1 MQWPLPG
8 APASLSWGNWDWPP
22 QNRWAFQ
29 HVGDFLRTARVSR
42 GYGPAWH
49 FGSAPR
55 DISGITFTDIDGA
68 TRTVVEMLANTYTD
82 GFLVAHDGKIVA
94 EIYMN
99 GMERATR
106 HLSQSVVK
114 SFTGTLVGILVG

>member
-1 MQWPLPG
+1 M
-8 APASLSWGNWDWPP
+8 
-22 QNRWAFQ
+22 
-29 HVGDFLRTARVSR
+29 ARISR

-49 FGSAPR
+49 FGAAPR
-55 DISGITFTDIDGA
+55 DISGITFTAADGQS
-68 TRTVVEMLANTYTD
+68 RTIAEMLVATNTD

-99 GMERATR
+99 GMERSTL

-114 SFTGTLVGILVG
+114 SFTSALVGIQNQHMVIAAAEPPDEIGDVAGLAMGVVLTPPIIDGENT